1 MFYQAIPIS
10 GEWSIGDSQIG
21 NHEILCVCANLA
33 EIESPFLA
41 IAETCL
47 SGEELTYANSFL
59 KNVDRTRYV
68 LSHFLL
74 NQLLIATFGVNS
86 KQVRRDDNKPCLLH
100 NLGEFNISHS
110 DSYFVAAFSS
120 RPVGI
125 DIEHIQ
131 PLAELEQMERLVF
144 HPREAMEISQMN
156 QNDALVAFFRCW
168 TRKEAL
174 LKLIGIGLNV
184 ELSAYYVSSD
194 TRTPMTPTIQG
205 KKTQNYVI
213 QDLEIADNAYLS
225 SVAFEAPD
233 TTIKFK
239 HLSLESIRSLLRY
252 CAQITWEA

>member
-10 GEWSIGDSQIG
+10 GDWSIGDAQIG
-21 NHEILCVCANLA
+21 DREILCVCANLA
-33 EIESPFLA
+33 EIEPPFLA

-59 KNVDRTRYV
+59 KNADRIRYV

-74 NQLLIATFGVNS
+74 NQLLIATFGANS
-86 KQVRRDDNKPCLLH
+86 TQVRSDDNKPCLLH

-110 DSYFVAAFSS
+110 DSYFVAAFST

-131 PLAELEQMERLVF
+131 PLTELEQMERLVF
-144 HPREAMEISQMN
+144 HPQEVLEISQMN
-156 QNDALVAFFRCW
+156 QNEALVAFFRCW

-184 ELSAYYVSSD
+184 ELSDYYVSSD
-194 TRTPMTPTIQG
+194 TRTPTAPSILG
-205 KKTQNYVI
+205 KKNQNYAI
-213 QDLEIADNAYLS
+213 QDLGIADQAYLS
-225 SVAFEAPD
+225 SVAFERPE
-233 TTIKFK
+233 TTVRFK
-239 HLSLESIRSLLRY
+239 RLSQESIRNLLRY
-252 CAQITWEA
+252 CSQIT